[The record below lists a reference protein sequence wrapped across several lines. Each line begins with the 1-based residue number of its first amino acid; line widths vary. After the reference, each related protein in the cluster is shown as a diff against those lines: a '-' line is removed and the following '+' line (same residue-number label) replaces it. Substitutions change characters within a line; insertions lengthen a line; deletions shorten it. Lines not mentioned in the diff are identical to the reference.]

1 MKAHLE
7 KIGGVGAVI
16 AAAACPVCFPKL
28 ALIGALFGLGAL
40 GAYESQIFIGAQ
52 ILALVAVAGHALNFL
67 GQRRQWPL
75 VLALLSGAAVFAG
88 LYVVASEWLS
98 YAGFAGLVAMSALD
112 PWKYFRRKSV
122 PESRPESVR
131 TLEERS

>member
-40 GAYESQIFIGAQ
+40 GAYESQIFVGVQ
-52 ILALVAVAGHALNFL
+52 ILTLVAVAGHVLNFL
-67 GQRRQWPL
+67 GYRRKAPL
-75 VLALLSGAAVFAG
+75 IVALLSGAAVFAG
-88 LYVVASEWLS
+88 LYASEWLT
-98 YAGFAGLVAMSALD
+98 YAGFAGLVALSALD
-112 PWKYFRRKSV
+112 LLKYFRRRSV
-122 PESRPESVR
+122 
-131 TLEERS
+131 

>member
-40 GAYESQIFIGAQ
+40 GAYESQIFIGVQ
-52 ILALVAVAGHALNFL
+52 ILTLMGVAGHVLNFL
-67 GQRRQWPL
+67 GHRRKAPL
-75 VLALLSGAAVFAG
+75 IVALLSGAAVFAG
-88 LYVVASEWLS
+88 LYVFASEWLT
-98 YAGFAGLVAMSALD
+98 YAGFAGLVALSALD
-112 PWKYFRRKSV
+112 LWKYFRRRSV
-122 PESRPESVR
+122 
-131 TLEERS
+131 

>member
-40 GAYESQIFIGAQ
+40 GAYESQIFIGVQ
-52 ILALVAVAGHALNFL
+52 ILTLMGVAGHVLNFL
-67 GQRRQWPL
+67 GHRRKAPL
-75 VLALLSGAAVFAG
+75 IVALLSGAAVFAG
-88 LYVVASEWLS
+88 LYVSASEWLT
-98 YAGFAGLVAMSALD
+98 YAGFAGLVALSALD
-112 PWKYFRRKSV
+112 LLKYFRRRNY
-122 PESRPESVR
+122 PARGGA
-131 TLEERS
+131 